1 MKPNQRNQLLL
12 AVIAISVVVINGCA
26 GSSLQVIN
34 LNIEAQPDTTI
45 EVMPFVMAKKRFAT
59 SDAESRGPIGA
70 LIESGTGAYTYRF
83 DNEDYAILRKSII
96 ESLRKG
102 GSFNGIQDVP
112 HEADVG
118 TGTRL
123 YVNFVESGLESASW
137 GGIIC
142 AISAY
147 AWIEDATGNVLASR
161 EIAIAEK
168 SGTSVGAAKDKAI
181 SKFVREVSG
190 LFVTNSK

>member
-1 MKPNQRNQLLL
+1 MKPNQRNRPLL
-12 AVIAISVVVINGCA
+12 AAIAISIVVTNGCV

-59 SDAESRGPIGA
+59 SDVGGRGSIA
-70 LIESGTGAYTYRF
+70 VLIESGTGAYTYRF

-102 GSFNGIQDVP
+102 GSFKGIQDVS

-123 YVNFVESGLESASW
+123 YVNFVESGMESSSW
-137 GGIIC
+137 GGFIC
-142 AISAY
+142 VINAY

-168 SGTSVGAAKDKAI
+168 SGVSVGALKDNAI

-190 LFVTNSK
+190 LFVTSSK